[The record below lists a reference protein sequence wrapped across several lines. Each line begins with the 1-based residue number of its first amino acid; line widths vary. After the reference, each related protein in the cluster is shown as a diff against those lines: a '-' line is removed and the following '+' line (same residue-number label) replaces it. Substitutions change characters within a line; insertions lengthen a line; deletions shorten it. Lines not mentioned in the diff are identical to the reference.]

1 MLMLA
6 ICYVDYQSITPTL
19 NHTTAKA
26 TSSSADANATADA
39 KVTAEAFISTATV
52 SASASVTV
60 TVNTKWLPYSS
71 SLKDELVDTIADL
84 VKSEML
90 LEKKTED
97 DEESERIKR
106 KKRKLEVLLELNK
119 LEEELNDVKRK
130 KDK

>member
-1 MLMLA
+1 MSTSDPSSGMS
-6 ICYVDYQSITPTL
+6 VRDYQSITPTL
-19 NHTTAKA
+19 NHTKAKA
-26 TSSSADANATADA
+26 TSSSADAKA
-39 KVTAEAFISTATV
+39 TAEAFISTATV